1 MAAKKKKSRG
11 KKLTDI
17 IDKASKSSG
26 GIFDA
31 LDQLRKPIKKKKKKK
46 K

>member
-17 IDKASKSSG
+17 IDKASKG
-26 GIFDA
+26 DIFDN
-31 LDQLRKPIKKKKKKK
+31 LPPFGGKPKKKKKKK
-46 K
+46 KK